1 MRLRAGQLAQH
12 LQQGLAPIYLVS
24 GDEPF
29 QTDTATRQ
37 IREAAVVQGYGER
50 EQFHVDGNFD
60 WDQLQASASNLS
72 LFAEKKL
79 MDLRLPSGKSPGLDG
94 GKALAAWAG
103 AGNCET
109 LLLINMGKL
118 DRKQQQSKW
127 FKALDKAGVVI
138 QIWPVEAAQ
147 MPDWI
152 RTRMQTRGMQPDQA
166 AVQMLAE
173 RLEGNLLAADQEL
186 EKLRLLCGEGKVDVE
201 QISTAVSDSAR
212 FDVFA
217 LVDTALLGDASRL
230 MRIFSGLQAEG
241 LQPVLV
247 LWALM
252 REIRSMTRMAWQL
265 AQGNSVEQVLG
276 QYHVWDKRKAPV
288 AAGLRR
294 HSLRRWQG
302 MLYQAAT
309 VERVIKGRAAGAPWD
324 ELVQLGL
331 KMAGMNLLPRKL
343 A

>member
-1 MRLRAGQLAQH
+1 MKLKPDQLAQH
-12 LQQGLAPIYLVS
+12 LQRDLKPVYLVT

-29 QTDTATRQ
+29 QSDTACRQ
-37 IREAAVVQGYGER
+37 IREAAQAQGYSER
-50 EQFHVDGNFD
+50 EQFHVDANFD

-79 MDLRLPSGKSPGLDG
+79 MDLRLPAGKSPGAVG

-103 AGNCET
+103 TDHSDT
-109 LLLINMGKL
+109 LLLICMGKL
-118 DRKQQQSKW
+118 DKKQQQAKW

-138 QIWPVEAAQ
+138 QIWPVDAAQ
-147 MPDWI
+147 MPNWI
-152 RTRMQTRGMQPDQA
+152 ETRMQARGMQPDEA
-166 AVQMLAE
+166 AVQLLAD

-186 EKLRLLCGEGKVDVE
+186 EKLRLLCGEGPVDAEQVE
-201 QISTAVSDSAR
+201 AAVSDSAR

-217 LVDTALLGDASRL
+217 LVDAALLGETQRML
-230 MRIFSGLQAEG
+230 RIFNGLRGEG
-241 LQPVLV
+241 LEPVLV
-247 LWALM
+247 LWALG
-252 REIRSMTRMAWQL
+252 REIRSMSSMAVQV
-265 AQGNSVEQVLG
+265 AQGNSVEQVLA
-276 QYHVWDKRKAPV
+276 QYRVWNKRKAPV

-302 MLYQAAT
+302 MLYQAAA

-331 KMAGMNLLPRKL
+331 KMAGVNLLPRKP

>member
-1 MRLRAGQLAQH
+1 MKLRSGQLAQH
-12 LQQGLAPIYLVS
+12 LERDLAPIYLVS

-29 QTDTATRQ
+29 QADMATRQ
-37 IREAAVVQGYGER
+37 IREAAVAQGYSER

-79 MDLRLPSGKSPGLDG
+79 MDLRLPSGKSPGVDG

-103 AGNCET
+103 AGNNET
-109 LLLINMGKL
+109 LLLISMGKL
-118 DRKQQQSKW
+118 DKKQQQSKW
-127 FKALDKAGVVI
+127 FKSLDKTGVVI

-152 RTRMQTRGMQPDQA
+152 SARMQTRGMQPDQA

-201 QISTAVSDSAR
+201 QVSAAVSDSAR

-217 LVDTALLGDASRL
+217 LVDAALLGDTPRL
-230 MRIFSGLQAEG
+230 MRIFNGLREEG
-241 LQPVLV
+241 LEPVLV
-247 LWALM
+247 LWALT
-252 REIRSMTRMAWQL
+252 REIRSVTGMAWQL
-265 AQGNSVEQVLG
+265 AQGNRMEQVLA
-276 QYHVWDKRKAPV
+276 QYRVWDKRKAPV
-288 AAGLRR
+288 SAGLRR

-302 MLYQAAT
+302 LLYQAAA

-331 KMAGMNLLPRKL
+331 KIAGVNLLPRKR

>member
-1 MRLRAGQLAQH
+1 MKLRVEQLAQH

-29 QTDTATRQ
+29 QTDMATRQ
-37 IREAAVVQGYGER
+37 IREAALKQGYSER
-50 EQFHVDGNFD
+50 EQFFVDGNFD

-79 MDLRLPSGKSPGLDG
+79 VDLRLPSGKSPGAPG
-94 GKALAAWAG
+94 GKALAAWVDAD
-103 AGNCET
+103 NSEI
-109 LLLINMGKL
+109 LLLISMGKL
-118 DRKQQQSKW
+118 DKKQQQAKW
-127 FKALDKAGVVI
+127 FKALDKIGVVI
-138 QIWPVEAAQ
+138 QIWSVEAAQ

-152 RTRMQTRGMQPDQA
+152 RTRMQARGMQPDQA

-201 QISTAVSDSAR
+201 QVSAAVSDSAR

-217 LVDTALLGDASRL
+217 LVDAALLGEAPRL

-241 LQPVLV
+241 LEPVLV
-247 LWALM
+247 LWALT
-252 REIRSMTRMAWQL
+252 REIRSMAGMAWQL
-265 AQGNSVEQVLG
+265 AQGNSLEQVLG
-276 QYHVWDKRKAPV
+276 QYRVWNKRKVPV
-288 AAGLRR
+288 SAGLRR
-294 HSLRRWQG
+294 HPLRRWQG
-302 MLYQAAT
+302 MLYQAAA

-331 KMAGMNLLPRKL
+331 KMAGVNLLPRKL

>member
-1 MRLRAGQLAQH
+1 MKLRAEQLAAH

-29 QTDTATRQ
+29 QADMATRQ
-37 IREAAVVQGYGER
+37 IREAALAQGYSER
-50 EQFHVDGNFD
+50 EQFYVDGNFD

-79 MDLRLPSGKSPGLDG
+79 MDLRLPGGKSPGKDG
-94 GKALAAWAG
+94 GKALSVWAD
-103 AGNCET
+103 AQNSDI
-109 LLLINMGKL
+109 LLLISMGKL
-118 DRKQQQSKW
+118 DKKQQQSKW
-127 FKALDKAGVVI
+127 FKALDKTGVVI

-147 MPDWI
+147 MADWI
-152 RTRMQTRGMQPDQA
+152 RTRMQVRGMQPEQA

-201 QISTAVSDSAR
+201 QVSAAVSDSAR

-217 LVDTALLGDASRL
+217 LVDAALLGDMSRL
-230 MRIFSGLQAEG
+230 VRIFNGLREEG
-241 LQPVLV
+241 LEPVLV
-247 LWALM
+247 LWALT
-252 REIRSMTRMAWQL
+252 REIRTMTTMAWLL

-276 QYHVWDKRKAPV
+276 QYRVWNKRKAPV
-288 AAGLRR
+288 SAGLRR

-302 MLYQAAT
+302 MLYQAAA

-331 KMAGMNLLPRKL
+331 KIAGMNLLPRKS

>member
-1 MRLRAGQLAQH
+1 MKLKIEQLEKH

-29 QTDTATRQ
+29 QSDMACRQ
-37 IREAAVVQGYGER
+37 IREAAVAQGYSER

-79 MDLRLPSGKSPGLDG
+79 MDLRLPSGKSPGVPG
-94 GKALAAWAG
+94 GKALAAWVDN
-103 AGNCET
+103 GNTEI
-109 LLLINMGKL
+109 LLLISMGKL
-118 DRKQQQSKW
+118 DKKQQQAKW

-138 QIWPVEAAQ
+138 QIWSVEAAQ
-147 MPDWI
+147 MPNWI
-152 RTRMQTRGMQPDQA
+152 QARMQARGMQPDQA

-186 EKLRLLCGEGKVDVE
+186 EKLRLLCGEGQVDAE
-201 QISTAVSDSAR
+201 QVTAAVSDSAR

-217 LVDTALLGDASRL
+217 LVDAALLGEASRVL
-230 MRIFSGLQAEG
+230 RIFNGLRGEG
-241 LQPVLV
+241 VEPVLV
-247 LWALM
+247 LWALS
-252 REIRSMTRMAWQL
+252 REIRSMSSMAWQL
-265 AQGNSVEQVLG
+265 AQGTRVDQVLT
-276 QYHVWDKRKAPV
+276 QYRVWNKRKAPV
-288 AAGLRR
+288 SAGLQR

-302 MLYQAAT
+302 LLYQAAA

-331 KMAGMNLLPRKL
+331 KIAGVNLLPRKL

>member
-1 MRLRAGQLAQH
+1 MKLRVEQLAKH
-12 LQQGLAPIYLVS
+12 VQQALAPIYLVS

-29 QTDTATRQ
+29 QTDMALRQ
-37 IREAAVVQGYGER
+37 IREAAVAQGYSER
-50 EQFHVDGNFD
+50 EQFYVDGNFD

-79 MDLRLPSGKSPGLDG
+79 LDLRLPSGKSPGVDG
-94 GKALAAWAG
+94 GKVLAAWAEADNG
-103 AGNCET
+103 DT
-109 LLLINMGKL
+109 LLLISMGKL
-118 DRKQQQSKW
+118 DKKQQQSKW
-127 FKALDKAGVVI
+127 FKALDKTGVVI
-138 QIWPVEAAQ
+138 QIWPVEAMQ

-152 RTRMQTRGMQPDQA
+152 RTRMQARGMQPDQA

-201 QISTAVSDSAR
+201 QVSTAVSDSAR

-217 LVDTALLGDASRL
+217 LVDAALLGERARL

-241 LQPVLV
+241 LEPVLV
-247 LWALM
+247 LWALT
-252 REIRSMTRMAWQL
+252 REIRSMTAMAWQL
-265 AQGNSVEQVLG
+265 AQGKGMEQVLG
-276 QYHVWDKRKAPV
+276 QYRVWNKRKGPV
-288 AAGLRR
+288 SAGLRR

-302 MLYQAAT
+302 MLYQAAN

-331 KMAGMNLLPRKL
+331 KIAGLNLLPRKS

>member
-1 MRLRAGQLAQH
+1 MKLKPEQLEKH
-12 LQQGLAPIYLVS
+12 LQQELKPIYLVS

-29 QTDTATRQ
+29 QTDTASRQ
-37 IREAAVVQGYGER
+37 IREAALAQGYSER

-60 WDQLQASASNLS
+60 WNQLQASAGNLS

-79 MDLRLPSGKSPGLDG
+79 LDLRLASGKSPGVEG
-94 GKALAAWAG
+94 GRALAAWAE
-103 AGNCET
+103 ADNTET
-109 LLLINMGKL
+109 LLLISMGKL
-118 DRKQQQSKW
+118 DKKQQQAKW

-147 MPDWI
+147 MPNWV
-152 RTRMQTRGMQPDQA
+152 RARMQARGMQPDQA

-186 EKLRLLCGEGKVDVE
+186 EKLRLLCGEGEVDVE
-201 QISTAVSDSAR
+201 QVTAAVSDSAR

-217 LVDTALLGDASRL
+217 LVDAALLGETPRL
-230 MRIFSGLQAEG
+230 LRIFNGLRGEG
-241 LQPVLV
+241 VEPVLV
-247 LWALM
+247 LWALT
-252 REIRSMTRMAWQL
+252 REIRSMTGMAWQL
-265 AQGNSVEQVLG
+265 AQGNRVDQVLA
-276 QYHVWDKRKAPV
+276 QYRVWSKRKAPV
-288 AAGLRR
+288 SAGLQR

-302 MLYQAAT
+302 LLYQAAA

-331 KMAGMNLLPRKL
+331 KIAGLNLLPRKL

>member
-1 MRLRAGQLAQH
+1 MKLRSDQLTQH

-29 QTDTATRQ
+29 QTDRAARQ
-37 IREAAVVQGYGER
+37 IREAGVAQGYSER
-50 EQFHVDGNFD
+50 EQFYIDGNFD
-60 WDQLQASASNLS
+60 WGQLQASASALS

-79 MDLRLPSGKSPGLDG
+79 LDLRLTAGKSPGTDG
-94 GKALAAWAG
+94 GKALTAWAG
-103 AGNCET
+103 AENSET
-109 LLLINMGKL
+109 LLLISMGKL
-118 DRKQQQSKW
+118 DKKQQQAKW
-127 FKALDKAGVVI
+127 FKALDKTGVVI

-152 RTRMQTRGMQPDQA
+152 RTRMQDRGMQPDQA

-186 EKLRLLCGEGKVDVE
+186 EKLRLLCGEGKIDIDQVSE
-201 QISTAVSDSAR
+201 AVSDSAR

-217 LVDTALLGDASRL
+217 LVDAALLGDAPRL

-241 LQPVLV
+241 LEPVLA
-247 LWALM
+247 LWALT
-252 REIRSMTRMAWQL
+252 REIRSMSGMAWQL
-265 AQGNSVEQVLG
+265 SQGNSVEQVLG
-276 QYHVWDKRKAPV
+276 QYRVWNKRKAPV
-288 AAGLRR
+288 SAGLRR
-294 HSLRRWQG
+294 HPLRRWQG
-302 MLYQAAT
+302 MLYQAAI

-331 KMAGMNLLPRKL
+331 KMAGVNLLPRKL

>member
-1 MRLRAGQLAQH
+1 MKLRVEQLAKH
-12 LQQGLAPIYLVS
+12 VQQALAPIYLVS

-29 QTDTATRQ
+29 QTDMAMRQ
-37 IREAAVVQGYGER
+37 IREAAAAQGYGER
-50 EQFHVDGNFD
+50 EQFYVDGHFD

-79 MDLRLPSGKSPGLDG
+79 LDLRLPSGKSPGLDG
-94 GKALAAWAG
+94 GKALTAWVEA
-103 AGNCET
+103 NNSEI

-118 DRKQQQSKW
+118 DKKQQQAKW
-127 FKALDKAGVVI
+127 FKALDRAGVVI
-138 QIWPVEAAQ
+138 QIWPVETMQ

-152 RTRMQTRGMQPDQA
+152 RTRMQARGMQPDQA

-201 QISTAVSDSAR
+201 RVSAAVSDSAR

-217 LVDTALLGDASRL
+217 LVDAALLGDTPRL
-230 MRIFSGLQAEG
+230 LRIFSGLQAEG
-241 LQPVLV
+241 LEPVLV
-247 LWALM
+247 LWALT
-252 REIRSMTRMAWQL
+252 REIRSMAGMAWQC

-276 QYHVWDKRKAPV
+276 QYRVWNKRKGPV
-288 AAGLRR
+288 SAGLRR
-294 HSLRRWQG
+294 HPLRRWQG
-302 MLYQAAT
+302 MLYQAAN

-331 KMAGMNLLPRKL
+331 KIAGVNLLPRKS